1 MKKGLFILITGLP
14 GVGKTTI
21 GRELRKLMRLK
32 YNPTIQFNGEDLRKY
47 FNLKGWS
54 RKERIEISKKYTQ
67 IIKFLVDQKINV
79 ILSCVV
85 LFNEFHKNNEKQIK
99 NYFQIVLKSKLSRL
113 KKIRKSLYNKKE
125 KAWKVDLFPE
135 YPKKPNM
142 IIHNN
147 HKKTPKQIAKK
158 IMTQVLK
165 QYEKNN
171 S

>member
-21 GRELRKLMRLK
+21 GIELKKLMKLK

-79 ILSCVV
+79 ILSCVT
-85 LFNEFHKNNEKQIK
+85 LFSEFHNNNEKH
-99 NYFQIVLKSKLSRL
+99 Y
-113 KKIRKSLYNKKE
+113 
-125 KAWKVDLFPE
+125 
-135 YPKKPNM
+135 
-142 IIHNN
+142 
-147 HKKTPKQIAKK
+147 
-158 IMTQVLK
+158 
-165 QYEKNN
+165 
-171 S
+171 

>member
-21 GRELRKLMRLK
+21 GRELKKLMKLN

-47 FNLKGWS
+47 FNLTGWS

-67 IIKFLVDQKINV
+67 IIKFLVDQNINV

-85 LFNEFHKNNEKQIK
+85 LFNEFHYNNEKQIK
-99 NYFQIVLKSKLSRL
+99 NYFQVILKSKLSRL
-113 KKIRKSLYNKKE
+113 KKIRKNLYNRKE
-125 KAWKVDLFPE
+125 KAWKVDLIPE

-147 HKKTPKQIAKK
+147 HRETPKQIAKK
-158 IMTQVLK
+158 IMIQILK
-165 QYEKNN
+165 KYEKNN
-171 S
+171 N